1 MTVIEEISKELN
13 IAPNELIRIGLR
25 NYFEKK
31 LSGIESELFLLA
43 KKLGV
48 KNIFE
53 FDEMIK
59 QGKFHEYDSFE
70 EYFKFDNLEAER
82 EKIIKYLEK
91 I

>member
-1 MTVIEEISKELN
+1 MTVLEEISKELS
-13 IAPNELIRIGLR
+13 IEPDKLIGIGLR
-25 NYFEKK
+25 AYFEKR
-31 LSGIESELFLLA
+31 LSAIESELFLLA
-43 KKLGV
+43 KKYGV

-59 QGKFHEYDSFE
+59 QGKFHEDDSFE

-82 EKIIKYLEK
+82 EKIMKYLEK